1 MFGIIKK
8 CFFVFLTNIV
18 NASTAIQNLHPEVI
32 KNGTLK
38 LLLLNYI
45 LIDTIKLNDRK
56 LQYS

>member
-1 MFGIIKK
+1 M
-8 CFFVFLTNIV
+8 FFVFLTNIV

-45 LIDTIKLNDRK
+45 LIDAIKLNDRK